1 VKAIRID
8 QPGGPEVLA
17 LADVPVPTPG
27 PRDVLIHQ
35 TVAGLNFIDVYMRSG
50 TYKVELPFVVGR
62 EGAGTI
68 AAIGAEVTDLK
79 VGDRVAY
86 CLGATPGGYAEFAV
100 VPAAQ
105 AVPVPAA
112 IDDRTACA
120 AMLQGLTAQYLSA
133 STYPIA
139 RGETVLVHAAAGG
152 VGLLLVQLA
161 KARGAT
167 VIGTVGSAEK
177 AALATAAGADHVIDY
192 TQADFAVE
200 TKRITGGAGIAVAYD
215 SVGKD
220 TWERSLGLLQPRG
233 YLVIFGA
240 SSGPVPPIDL
250 MRLMSSGSLFVT
262 RPTLVDYTRTRAEL
276 LERSKAIFDAITEK
290 KLDVRI
296 GATYPLADAAQA
308 HRDLQARKTTGK
320 VLLTI

>member
-1 VKAIRID
+1 MKAIRID
-8 QPGGPEVLA
+8 QPGGPEELRLV
-17 LADVPVPTPG
+17 DIPVPTPG
-27 PRDVLIHQ
+27 PGEVLIAQ
-35 TVAGLNFIDVYMRSG
+35 SVAGLNFIDVYMRSG

-68 AAIGAEVTDLK
+68 AALGADVHDLV
-79 VGDRVAY
+79 VGERVAY
-86 CLGATPGGYAEFAV
+86 CLGAKPGGYAEFAV

-105 AVPVPAA
+105 AVPIPAG

-120 AMLQGLTAQYLSA
+120 AMLQGITAQYLSA

-167 VIGTVGSAEK
+167 VIGAVGSAEK
-177 AALATAAGADHVIDY
+177 AALASAAGADHVINY
-192 TQADFAVE
+192 AQTDFAVE
-200 TKRITGGAGIAVAYD
+200 TRRITCGAGIAAVYD

-220 TWERSLGLLQPRG
+220 TWERSLAILRPRG
-233 YLVIFGA
+233 YLVNFGA
-240 SSGPVPPIDL
+240 SSGPVPPIDPL
-250 MRLMSSGSLFVT
+250 RLMSSGSLFVT

-276 LERSKAIFDAITEK
+276 LERSAAVFAAIIAKE
-290 KLDVRI
+290 LAVRI
-296 GATYPLADAAQA
+296 GATYPLAEAAQA
-308 HRDLQARKTTGK
+308 HSDLQARNTTGK
-320 VLLTI
+320 VLFTI